1 MIGYIVSEI
10 GHTLSMLRQT
20 REDFEQSIQNTDKIC
35 KYYRLEKDLKQR
47 VRSYVINHQLA
58 NNAVT
63 NTGGNQPVNNLPPY
77 LVVLYCVAIEGS
89 FPPRD

>member
-20 REDFEQSIQNTDKIC
+20 REDFEQSIQHTDKIC

-47 VRSYVINHQLA
+47 VRSYIINHQLA
-58 NNAVT
+58 NDELNI
-63 NTGGNQPVNNLPPY
+63 NEEND
-77 LVVLYCVAIEGS
+77 VLMKLNEELRNGKLSHIQKLIM
-89 FPPRD
+89 

>member
-1 MIGYIVSEI
+1 MSEI

-58 NNAVT
+58 NDELNI
-63 NTGGNQPVNNLPPY
+63 NEEND
-77 LVVLYCVAIEGS
+77 VLMKLNEELRNGTLSYIQKS
-89 FPPRD
+89 TMRITSIS